1 MRAFLGD
8 ASCST
13 KDMTGYEPGLRGWTC
28 FAGGRQRTALAL
40 ALVFLVGTFG
50 CSVGGVVAC

>member
-8 ASCST
+8 ASSST
-13 KDMTGYEPGLRGWTC
+13 TSMTSYVPGLRGWTC

-50 CSVGGVVAC
+50 GTVGGVGAC